1 MPQRYERLPDR
12 RQRMRVSI
20 ACVSYGKNAMPG
32 VSEPSSAV
40 LDASVAVRW
49 LVPERGSDDAAALME
64 RAITWVAPQLL
75 VTEVASALRR
85 KVVAKEL
92 RVEHAV
98 QALAIL
104 GQAASDGIV
113 QFVQDEDLVAPALML
128 ALTLG
133 HKVPDCIY
141 LALAQRDG
149 VALATAD
156 LTLSRLAESQG
167 TPVLLVPSS
176 AS

>member
-1 MPQRYERLPDR
+1 
-12 RQRMRVSI
+12 
-20 ACVSYGKNAMPG
+20 MPG
-32 VSEPSSAV
+32 ADEPSSAV

-49 LVPERGSDDAAALME
+49 LVPERGSDEAAALME
-64 RAITWVAPQLL
+64 RPVTWIAPRLL

-85 KVVAKEL
+85 KVVANEL

-128 ALTLG
+128 ALTLE
-133 HKVPDCIY
+133 HKVPDCVY

-149 VALATAD
+149 AALATAD
-156 LTLSRLAESQG
+156 LTLSRLAENQG
-167 TPVLLVPSS
+167 TPVLLLPS
-176 AS
+176 A

>member
-1 MPQRYERLPDR
+1 
-12 RQRMRVSI
+12 
-20 ACVSYGKNAMPG
+20 
-32 VSEPSSAV
+32 
-40 LDASVAVRW
+40 
-49 LVPERGSDDAAALME
+49 ME
-64 RAITWVAPQLL
+64 RPVTWIAPRLL

-85 KVVAKEL
+85 KVVANEL

-128 ALTLG
+128 ALTLE
-133 HKVPDCIY
+133 HKVPDCVY

-149 VALATAD
+149 AALATAD
-156 LTLSRLAESQG
+156 LTLSRLAENQG
-167 TPVLLVPSS
+167 TPVLLLPS
-176 AS
+176 A

>member
-1 MPQRYERLPDR
+1 MPQRYEQLPDR

-133 HKVPDCIY
+133 QKVPDCIY